1 MQVESLT
8 VRNLDHKPI
17 LVSCLNYTKQMRK
30 KLKIFRYEASYN
42 SFEDC
47 AKLLENLWNQH
58 VVRYSISTQ
67 LKDAKSVSPNG
78 ALAVEN
84 HRPSISSLSKK
95 LKTLKDSEDQ
105 MVLDEIKSIQ
115 L

>member
-1 MQVESLT
+1 
-8 VRNLDHKPI
+8 
-17 LVSCLNYTKQMRK
+17 MRK
-30 KLKIFRYEASYN
+30 KLKIFRYEASCN

-58 VVRYSISTQ
+58 AVRYSISTQ

-78 ALAVEN
+78 ALAIEN
-84 HRPSISSLSKK
+84 HRPSISSLSKQ

-115 L
+115 LELNHLLDQVDVSGNILQRVFGIGK